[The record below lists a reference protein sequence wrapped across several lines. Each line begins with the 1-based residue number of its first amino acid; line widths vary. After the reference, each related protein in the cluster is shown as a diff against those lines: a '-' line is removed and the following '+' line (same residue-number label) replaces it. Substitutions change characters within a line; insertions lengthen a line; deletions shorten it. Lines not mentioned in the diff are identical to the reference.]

1 MTTNSIPPVLVER
14 ADTRPIRLVP
24 LRATRAWATFT
35 ATSSG
40 IAGVALITDAGAF
53 GEAPAGSLSF
63 EVKEKP

>member
-1 MTTNSIPPVLVER
+1 MTNSIPPVLVER

-40 IAGVALITDAGAF
+40 IAGVLAGGWF
-53 GEAPAGSLSF
+53 VYGVVILNG
-63 EVKEKP
+63 